1 VKLVVTERGSDAARS
16 AWRDTDRV
24 VSSLL
29 LYPEARAAL
38 GRAARAGATGSAKA
52 SLEWLW
58 EQVDTVAVDEPLA
71 RSAADLA
78 ERCRLR
84 AYDAVHLASAL
95 SLPEEDVVL
104 ISADRE
110 LLEAARALGLNTA
123 PV

>member
-1 VKLVVTERGSDAARS
+1 VKLILTERGSDAARS

-38 GRAARAGATGSAKA
+38 GRVARA
-52 SLEWLW
+52 SLESLW
-58 EQVDTVAVDEPLA
+58 EQVDRVAIDEPLA

-104 ISADRE
+104 VSADRD
-110 LLEAARALGLNTA
+110 LLEAAQALGLDTA